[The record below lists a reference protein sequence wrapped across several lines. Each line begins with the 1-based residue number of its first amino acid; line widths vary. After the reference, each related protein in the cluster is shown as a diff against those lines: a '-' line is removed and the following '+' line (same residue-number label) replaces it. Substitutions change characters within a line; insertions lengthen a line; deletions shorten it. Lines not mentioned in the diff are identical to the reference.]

1 MSDEFNTLKK
11 FDAGKGREGFL
22 HSLPA
27 LEAQGI
33 GPISRLPVS
42 IRIVLESVLRN
53 CDGKKVR
60 RKDVETLANW
70 TAKSP
75 ANEEIP
81 FVVARIVLQDFTG
94 VPLVVDLAAMRS
106 VVQRLGGDPKII
118 EPLVPV
124 DLVVDHSVQ
133 VDFAGSAE
141 ALRLNMEMEFKR
153 NRERYEFLKWGQQAF
168 KTFGLVPPGIG
179 IVHQVNLEYL
189 AKGVLFSPT
198 STLNSQLFY
207 PDTLV
212 GTDSHTTMI
221 NGLGVVGW
229 GVGGIE
235 AEAGMLGQPVYFLT
249 PEVVGVHMTGQLR
262 EGVTATDLA
271 LHITQMLRAQKVVGK
286 FVEFYGAGAASLPLP
301 DRATVGNMAP
311 EYGATMGYFP
321 VDAES
326 VNYLRATGRTEEQ
339 CVAFENYFRAQNM
352 LGMPRK
358 GEVDYSVD
366 LELDLAVVQPSVAG
380 PKRPQDRVNLPELGA
395 VFRSLLEKPVKDGG
409 YGKTNAD
416 LGKHHLVNLNG
427 TPPKQGEMVSTDKAD
442 QGIEPGDERN
452 KVEMIANR
460 PTPDSVQEIEAKPGD
475 TFAHGQS
482 RIGHGSVLI
491 AAITSC
497 TNTSNPSVM
506 LAAGLLAKKAVE
518 RGLTIDPAVK
528 TSLAPGSRVVSDY
541 LQKTGLQTYL
551 DQLGFNVVGYGCT
564 TCIGNSGPLHPK
576 IEQAINEFDL
586 VAASV
591 LSGNR
596 NFEARVHQNIKANFL
611 MSPPLVVAFALA
623 GRVDLDLST
632 DPIGKGEDGR
642 EIFLRDL
649 WPSLQEIRDAMQS
662 ALTPEVFRRLYRDFA
677 GQNPKWNEIPSSTGD
692 IYQWDEKS
700 DYIHQPPFF
709 QNFSMEPGRIEDIRG
724 ARPLGIFGD
733 SVTTDHISPAGAIK
747 ATSPAGQYLVS
758 RGISAVDFNSYGSR
772 RGNDLVMTRGT
783 FANVRIKNLMVPG
796 TEGGVTKYF
805 PRREK
810 VGARVGSIEH
820 EQSVIMLLQAEPET
834 MSIFDAAMKYHADGV
849 PLVILAGH
857 EYGTGSSRD
866 WAAKGTRLLGVKAVV
881 AASFERIH
889 RSNLVGMGVLPLQF
903 AEGTNA
909 QSLKLDGSEIYAITG
924 LSDAIE
930 PGQMVTLEITRRH
943 GKQEKVPVKLRIDTP
958 IEIDYYRHGG
968 ILPFVLRELLARQ

>member
-1 MSDEFNTLKK
+1 VSDEFKTLKK
-11 FDAGKGREGFL
+11 FDAGNGREGFL

-27 LEAQGI
+27 LEEQGI

-60 RKDVETLANW
+60 RKDVETLARWN
-70 TAKSP
+70 AKSP

-106 VVQRLGGDPKII
+106 AVKELGGDPKII

-153 NRERYEFLKWGQQAF
+153 NRERYQFLKWGQQAF

-189 AKGVLFSPT
+189 AKGVLFSQP

-271 LHITQMLRAQKVVGK
+271 LHVTQMLRAQKVVGK
-286 FVEFYGAGAASLPLP
+286 FVEFYGMGAASLPLP

-339 CVAFENYFRAQNM
+339 CAAFENYFRAQNM
-352 LGMPRK
+352 FGMPRK
-358 GEVDYSVD
+358 GDVDYSVD
-366 LELDLAVVQPSVAG
+366 LELDLGAVQPSVAG

-395 VFRSLLEKPVKDGG
+395 VFRSLLEKPLKDGG
-409 YGKTNAD
+409 YGKSNGD

-427 TPPKQGEMVSTDKAD
+427 TPPKQGAMASTDNAD

-460 PTPDSVQEIEAKPGD
+460 PTPDSVTEIEAKPGD

-576 IEQAINEFDL
+576 IEQAISEFDL

-632 DPIGKGEDGR
+632 DPIGKGQDGR

-649 WPSLQEIRDAMQS
+649 WPSLQEIRDTMQS

-692 IYQWDEKS
+692 IYQWDENS
-700 DYIHQPPFF
+700 DYIHEPPFF
-709 QNFSMEPGRIEDIRG
+709 KDFSMAPGTIEEIRG

-796 TEGGVTKYF
+796 VEGGVTKYF
-805 PRREK
+805 
-810 VGARVGSIEH
+810 GSQISETG
-820 EQSVIMLLQAEPET
+820 ET
-834 MSIFDAAMKYHADGV
+834 MSIFDAAMKYQADGI

-903 AEGTNA
+903 IDGTNA
-909 QSLKLDGSEIYAITG
+909 QTLGLDGSEIYGIAG
-924 LSDAIE
+924 LSEAIE
-930 PGQMVTLEITRRH
+930 PGQMVTLEITRKN
-943 GKQEKVPVKLRIDTP
+943 GKRETVPVKLRIDTP

>member
-1 MSDEFNTLKK
+1 MNDEFKSVQK
-11 FDAGKGREGFL
+11 FDAGNWREGFF
-22 HSLPA
+22 HSLPE
-27 LEAQGI
+27 LEKQGV
-33 GPISRLPVS
+33 GKISRLPIS

-70 TAKSP
+70 DAKKP

-106 VVQRLGGDPKII
+106 AVKRLGGDPKII

-133 VDFAGSAE
+133 VDFFGSAQ
-141 ALRLNMEMEFKR
+141 ALRLNLEMEFKR
-153 NRERYEFLKWGQQAF
+153 NRERYQFLKWGQQAF
-168 KTFGLVPPGIG
+168 KTFQLIPPGIG

-189 AKGVLFSPT
+189 AKGVL
-198 STLNSQLFY
+198 SQKSEVGGQRSEIFY

-249 PEVVGVHMTGQLR
+249 PEVVGVHLSGRLK
-262 EGVTATDLA
+262 EGVTATDLV

-286 FVEFYGAGAASLPLP
+286 FVEFYGEGAASLPVP
-301 DRATVGNMAP
+301 DRATIGNMSP
-311 EYGATMGYFP
+311 EYGATIGYFP
-321 VDAES
+321 VDQES
-326 VNYLRATGRTEEQ
+326 VNYLRATGRSDEQ
-339 CVAFENYFRAQNM
+339 CAAFQNYFRAQKM
-352 LGMPRK
+352 FGMPRK
-358 GEVDYSVD
+358 GEIDYSVD
-366 LELDLAVVQPSVAG
+366 LELDLGQVQPGVAG
-380 PKRPQDRVNLPELGA
+380 PKRPQDRINLPELGQT
-395 VFRSLLEKPVKDGG
+395 FRSLLQKPVKDGG
-409 YGKTNAD
+409 YGKENVD
-416 LGKHHLVNLNG
+416 LAAKHLVQLNG
-427 TPPKQGEMVSTDKAD
+427 SAPQNGDMPGIDPGEELNKAEMVT
-442 QGIEPGDERN
+442 
-452 KVEMIANR
+452 NR
-460 PTPDSVQEIEAKPGD
+460 PTPDPAKDWKGADP
-475 TFAHGQS
+475 FHHGES
-482 RIGHGSVLI
+482 KIGHGSVLI

-518 RGLTIDPAVK
+518 RGMRVDPAVK

-541 LQKTGLQTYL
+541 LTKTGLQPYL
-551 DQLGFNVVGYGCT
+551 DQLGFNLVGYGCT

-576 IEQAINEFDL
+576 IEKAIHDYDL
-586 VAASV
+586 IAASV

-623 GRVDLDLST
+623 GRVDLDLT
-632 DPIGKGEDGR
+632 KEPIGKDKDGK
-642 EIFLRDL
+642 ETFLRDL
-649 WPSLQEIRDAMQS
+649 WPSLKEVRDAMQS

-677 GQNPKWNEIPSSTGD
+677 NQNPKWNEIPSSTGD

-700 DYIHQPPFF
+700 DYIHEPPFF
-709 QNFSMEPGRIEDIRG
+709 KDFSMEVGKIENIVG
-724 ARPLGIFGD
+724 ARALGIFGD

-747 ATSPAGQYLVS
+747 ASSPAGQYLMS
-758 RGISAVDFNSYGSR
+758 RGIKPEDFNSYGSR

-796 TEGGVTKYF
+796 TEGGVTKYYG
-805 PRREK
+805 PAT
-810 VGARVGSIEH
+810 GPAASASG
-820 EQSVIMLLQAEPET
+820 EQ
-834 MSIFDAAMKYHADGV
+834 MSIYDAAMKYQKGNV

-866 WAAKGTRLLGVKAVV
+866 WAAKGTRLLGVKAVI

-903 AEGTNA
+903 PEGTNA
-909 QSLKLDGSEIYAITG
+909 QTLNLDGSEVFSITG
-924 LSDAIE
+924 LSDSIE
-930 PGQMVTLEITRRH
+930 PGKTVTLEIQRRN
-943 GKQEKVPVKLRIDTP
+943 GERDSVPVRLRIDTP

-968 ILPFVLRELLARQ
+968 ILQFVLRQLLASK